1 MIAQASLPDRGR
13 IVPMTSNLSD
23 PFERLGAVLR
33 YAAGEEIYAQEEDAD
48 LIYRLVSGAVRA
60 TRLLSDGRRQISDFY
75 FPGDMFGM
83 ENGPVHRTAA
93 EALGDVEVLV
103 VKRRALRLLGED
115 GAQVERMTWR
125 STGEQLERAQ
135 DHMLLLARK
144 SACEK
149 VASFLAEI
157 ANRCAT
163 PWALLPMSR
172 QDIAD
177 YLGLTIETV
186 SRMVTQLQ
194 QEGLVVFD
202 GCRRF
207 RIAHRGRLAER
218 IAA

>member
-1 MIAQASLPDRGR
+1 
-13 IVPMTSNLSD
+13 MTSNLSD

-103 VKRRALRLLGED
+103 IKRRALRLLGED
-115 GAQVERMTWR
+115 GA
-125 STGEQLERAQ
+125 QLERAQ

>member
-1 MIAQASLPDRGR
+1 MIPQASFPDRGR
-13 IVPMTSNLSD
+13 VVPLTSHLAD
-23 PFERLGAVLR
+23 PFQRLGAVLR
-33 YAAGEEIYAQEEDAD
+33 FTAGEEIYAQEEDAD
-48 LIYRLVSGAVRA
+48 LIYRVVSGAVRA

-75 FPGDMFGM
+75 FPGDLFGL
-83 ENGPVHRTAA
+83 EIGLIHRAAA

-103 VKRRALRLLGED
+103 VKRRALKLLGED
-115 GAQVERMTWR
+115 GAQLERMTWQA
-125 STGEQLERAQ
+125 TGEHLERAQ

-149 VASFLAEI
+149 VACFLSDIAE
-157 ANRCAT
+157 RCAT
-163 PWALLPMSR
+163 AWAVLPMTR

-194 QEGLVVFD
+194 QEGLVEFD